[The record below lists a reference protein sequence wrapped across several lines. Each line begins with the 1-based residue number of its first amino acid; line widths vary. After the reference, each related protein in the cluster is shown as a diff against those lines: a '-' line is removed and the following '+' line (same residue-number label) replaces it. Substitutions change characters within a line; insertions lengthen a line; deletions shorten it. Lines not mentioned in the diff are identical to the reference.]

1 MFLSLYIFRNRLLTS
16 CAFLLRLS
24 YLKPIKEIVTLLSVF
39 NDWKRSIFVFA
50 IWLEVYSEFKLL
62 VPTCNII
69 SLRFKSRIFDLTW
82 SYFST
87 TERKH
92 FNKAFVANVPC
103 KQKTVFTILSQI
115 IKTVSFCLLSPWLSR
130 LWVLEDVELP
140 FILSFLFSR
149 FAFNLRRTIFMDCIN
164 IIMIIDVAV
173 MIIVIIP
180 IIIFIFCLAFYSNL
194 LNRRRRVIVLI
205 IRGIIIAVI
214 SIVIKRI
221 NAIIVI
227 DFIITIVNIVRCIV
241 VI

>member
-1 MFLSLYIFRNRLLTS
+1 MFLSLYIFCNRLLTS
-16 CAFLLRLS
+16 CAFLLRWS

-92 FNKAFVANVPC
+92 FNKAFMANVPC

-115 IKTVSFCLLSPWLSR
+115 TKTVSFCLLSPWLSR

-140 FILSFLFSR
+140 FILSFLLVDLLLILEGPFSW
-149 FAFNLRRTIFMDCIN
+149 T
-164 IIMIIDVAV
+164 
-173 MIIVIIP
+173 
-180 IIIFIFCLAFYSNL
+180 
-194 LNRRRRVIVLI
+194 VLI
-205 IRGIIIAVI
+205 SLWLSMLLLWLLSLFLLSSLYFALHFTVI
-214 SIVIKRI
+214 FLIEEGGSLYLSLEES
-221 NAIIVI
+221 
-227 DFIITIVNIVRCIV
+227 
-241 VI
+241 

>member
-1 MFLSLYIFRNRLLTS
+1 MFLSLYIFCNRLLTS
-16 CAFLLRLS
+16 CTFLWRWS

-92 FNKAFVANVPC
+92 FNKAFMANVPC

-115 IKTVSFCLLSPWLSR
+115 TKTVSFCLLSPWLSR

-140 FILSFLFSR
+140 FILSFLLVDLLLILEGPFSW
-149 FAFNLRRTIFMDCIN
+149 T
-164 IIMIIDVAV
+164 
-173 MIIVIIP
+173 
-180 IIIFIFCLAFYSNL
+180 
-194 LNRRRRVIVLI
+194 VLI
-205 IRGIIIAVI
+205 SLWLSMLLLWLLSLFLLSSLYFALRFTVI
-214 SIVIKRI
+214 FLIEEGGSLYLSLEES
-221 NAIIVI
+221 
-227 DFIITIVNIVRCIV
+227 
-241 VI
+241 